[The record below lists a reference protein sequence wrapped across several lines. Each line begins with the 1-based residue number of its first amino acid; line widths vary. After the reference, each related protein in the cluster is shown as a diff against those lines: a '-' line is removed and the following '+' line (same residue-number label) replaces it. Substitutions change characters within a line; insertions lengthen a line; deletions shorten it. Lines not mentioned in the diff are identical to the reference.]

1 MGKRIAGMAIALIAL
16 ISFLVV
22 GGTIVHSFKEFRE
35 RTNPWSLTNVRAKQ
49 EEELEWHLFH
59 AEAYAEYSDEF
70 TRLFESLE
78 FKQAKNG
85 APMIR
90 RAGEK
95 SFKFV
100 SKG

>member
-1 MGKRIAGMAIALIAL
+1 MVKTIWIALAIALGLIAFSL
-16 ISFLVV
+16 AEECV
-22 GGTIVHSFKEFRE
+22 E
-35 RTNPWSLTNVRAKQ
+35 WS
-49 EEELEWHLFH
+49 EFH
-59 AEAYAEYSDEF
+59 AEAYEEYADEF

-100 SKG
+100 PKGK